1 MSNSI
6 SDKEIIAK
14 IVMNP
19 LNYQVTVDGD
29 SVNIYDKSNGDTF
42 HMEES
47 PDSILVE
54 LFNAI
59 GATAE
64 LL

>member
-1 MSNSI
+1 MSNAI
-6 SDKEIIAK
+6 NDKEIIAK
-14 IVMNP
+14 IVANP

-42 HMEES
+42 HMEEA
-47 PDSILVE
+47 PDRVLVD

-59 GATAE
+59 GAEAE
-64 LL
+64 IL